1 MNILMSAPRPER
13 RGRSD
18 RMAPTPRGESRGFQ
32 IGPRI
37 RVGGTLGKIGQN
49 AKIGLGKLEKS
60 VAPLAMF
67 VPGVGPALAAGLEAS
82 GNIMDTSN
90 GGLHL
95 NNLPG
100 VALKTAGMYA
110 GGKVAQGLEGKLAGT
125 SLGKSLLGKVGLGTK
140 VPIGDA
146 GYGGVTMIPGPGG
159 SSFPMPSSVPGVTG
173 GSSWWDKAK
182 SVFSGGGSDGKGA
195 FGSVGDFL
203 GGGNP
208 SGLDKVLL
216 GAGIVDQALQRRKQQ
231 DLLNKGLQYETDAY
245 DAKAPLRSS
254 GLTALENGLTN
265 SPNPYLQRY
274 LSTKTPVGG

>member
-1 MNILMSAPRPER
+1 MIAPRTER
-13 RGRSD
+13 RGRNDAIARS
-18 RMAPTPRGESRGFQ
+18 PRGESRGFQ

-37 RVGGTLGKIGQN
+37 RVGGTLGKIGQQ
-49 AKIGLGKLEKS
+49 AKIGLGKLEKG

-67 VPGVGPALAAGLEAS
+67 VPGIGAPLAAGLVAS
-82 GNIMDTSN
+82 GNILDTSN

-110 GGKVAQGLEGKLAGT
+110 GGKIANGLESKFAG
-125 SLGKSLLGKVGLGTK
+125 SGLGKSLLGKVGLGDK
-140 VPIGDA
+140 IPVGNA
-146 GYGGVTMIPGPGG
+146 GYGGVTMVPGPGG
-159 SSFPMPSSVPGVTG
+159 GSFPMPSSVPGVTG

-216 GAGIVDQALQRRKQQ
+216 GAGIVDQALQRKKQQ
-231 DLLNKGLQYETDAY
+231 DLLNKGLKYETDAY
-245 DAKAPLRSS
+245 DAKAPLRTS